1 MLTSKYIGLST
12 QSVGVGPGMYH
23 VPDQFLYSEPNRLS
37 LVARFETSRLNL
49 HACVSLRLVLSF
61 LSIWTP
67 SHHSAT
73 ITHRRVAIVDYWGET
88 ILDCF
93 VKPTLP
99 VSDYRTSVT
108 GISPEDLE
116 SGERGTFILCDGT
129 STTDLLTPYVL
140 RPP

>member
-1 MLTSKYIGLST
+1 MHTSNYIGLST

-23 VPDQFLYSEPNRLS
+23 VLDQLVYSEPNHIS
-37 LVARFETSRLNL
+37 LVARFETSRLNV

-61 LSIWTP
+61 LSIRTP

-73 ITHRRVAIVDYWGET
+73 ITHRRVAVVGYWGDT
-88 ILDCF
+88 LLDRF

-108 GISPEDLE
+108 GISPEDLI
-116 SGERGTFILCDGT
+116 SGECGTLILRDGT
-129 STTDLLTPYVL
+129 SRTDLRRCSPHL
-140 RPP
+140 